1 MRKSLIALSVLLI
14 LNLACVSGPSTN
26 ESASPG
32 NRNSTA
38 NTNAGTAAS
47 PVSDKSLAAKTKLE
61 LLADERT
68 SGFVIEVTAE
78 GRAVTLTGRVD
89 TETARAAAEEV
100 AASVEGVQGV
110 NNQLQVAS
118 DAARNQTTISEEQL
132 EASLQKLMNT
142 DERLGSMTL
151 SSKIENS
158 TVTIS
163 GSAENYD
170 DLLYAA
176 EAIRR
181 IPGVTSVNAK
191 PVEVPE

>member
-1 MRKSLIALSVLLI
+1 MRKSLVALSALLL

-26 ESASPG
+26 ESSSG
-32 NRNSTA
+32 NRNSAA
-38 NTNAGTAAS
+38 NTNAGSAAS

-61 LLADERT
+61 LLADDRT
-68 SGFVIEVTAE
+68 SGFAIEVIAE
-78 GRAVTLTGRVD
+78 GGTVTLTGRVD

-118 DAARNQTTISEEQL
+118 DAARNQATISDEQL
-132 EASLQKLMNT
+132 EESLQKLMNT

-176 EAIRR
+176 EAIRK
-181 IPGVTSVNAK
+181 IPGVTLVNAK

>member
-1 MRKSLIALSVLLI
+1 LI

-78 GRAVTLTGRVD
+78 GGAVTLTGRVD